1 MAEERIGK
9 LEDGREETIRM
20 QQRNKEME
28 NTKER
33 IRDSMDPVKRS
44 NRIF

>member
-33 IRDSMDPVKRS
+33 MRLDGSSEKV
-44 NRIF
+44 